1 MICFQWTAVLNT
13 VPVWVTFIGYSPS
26 ETDWFGVGPL
36 RGCRCLPGIC
46 ACLESPQKCS
56 FLCGVSSC
64 SQHSI
69 PQWVKCS
76 DLLQCG
82 SVDGLQGYLH
92 SSAWSHF
99 SSFCTL
105 ASQCTLVIFYTFLKY
120 HWDATSFADSFSLR
134 QLPASSYRP
143 QKSLQKL
150 NLREPSIF
158 ILCFW
163 RKV

>member
-56 FLCGVSSC
+56 FLRGVSSALSIASLSGLSVVIC
-64 SQHSI
+64 S
-69 PQWVKCS
+69 
-76 DLLQCG
+76 
-82 SVDGLQGYLH
+82 SVVLSTGCR
-92 SSAWSHF
+92 AWSHF